1 MSEVESPLQ
10 DTRLEYV
17 EETTFGEPVT
27 DPGWSV
33 LTDYLKEFNFS
44 PSPNKE
50 ATSVVG
56 ESDMKS
62 MFRGAEE
69 PELSANYYKQQ
80 GFVDSNGDPQYP
92 AGYLVAQGNPCN
104 IPSYTVVYRRESD
117 CGGNFDAGFREYIVA
132 FGVKN
137 TEVTDPGDPSDAE
150 PIIEEATLPAKKVR
164 SYVIHQPDSG
174 TTLDVENTGTTSVD
188 VTLEDEGAATSETLT
203 VAGGSTQTSLETYT
217 DVDVIYA
224 ESEHDGD
231 ILVTDGSGGD
241 VLDANTQLAGSDTDG
256 VESDLGIPPLGSG
269 SHGTAI
275 GTDPSD
281 YRFQGVDTI
290 NWQGAS
296 LSDRVHAL
304 DFTVSVETSREPITG
319 SRGTSI
325 DTGMRTA
332 ELDVDTA
339 GPFET
344 ATRIAQMYHNEE
356 GDFVYSY
363 PDNDVTINNAE
374 LSEAPDF
381 TRTAGDTNYIPS
393 TTWQGKAGDD
403 AESITVTYTGA

>member
-1 MSEVESPLQ
+1 MSEVETPLQ
-10 DTRLEYV
+10 DSRIEFA
-17 EETTFGEPVT
+17 EETTFGVPPT
-27 DPGWSV
+27 DPSYSV
-33 LTDYLKEFNFS
+33 LTDYLKDFTFS

-69 PELSANYYKQQ
+69 PELSAEYYKQQ
-80 GFVDSNGDPQYP
+80 GFVDSSGNPQYP
-92 AGYLVAQGNPCN
+92 AGHLVAGGNPCA
-104 IPSYTVVYRRESD
+104 IPSYSSVD
-117 CGGNFDAGFREYIVA
+117 
-132 FGVKN
+132 
-137 TEVTDPGDPSDAE
+137 VTNNGS
-150 PIIEEATLPAKKVR
+150 
-164 SYVIHQPDSG
+164 
-174 TTLDVENTGTTSVD
+174 TSVD
-188 VTLEDEGAATSETLT
+188 VTLEDEGAATSETVT
-203 VAGGSTQTSLETYT
+203 VAAGATQTSLETYT
-217 DVDVIYA
+217 DLDVIFA

-231 ILVTDGSGGD
+231 ITVTDGSGTN
-241 VLDANTQLAGSDTDG
+241 VLDENTQLAGSNTDG
-256 VESDLGIPPLGSG
+256 VEADLGIPPLGTG
-269 SHGTAI
+269 SHGSAI
-275 GTDPSD
+275 GTDPTE

-325 DTGMRTA
+325 DTGMRMA

-344 ATRIAQMYHNEE
+344 ATRIAQMYHNEA
-356 GDFVYSY
+356 GDFVYAY

-374 LSEAPDF
+374 LSDAPDY
-381 TRTAGDTNYIPS
+381 TRSAGDTNYIPS
-393 TTWQGKAGDD
+393 TTWQGKSGDD
-403 AESITVTYTGA
+403 TESITVTYTGA